1 MKPRDTWEG
10 QLESTTLSFD
20 VVEEAT
26 ASNATPGPIT
36 TEPTLINEYDRADKI
51 DYIVAASC
59 GVLTG
64 LLDAFWIGEFSLKN
78 AQTWGRDKTNKFVIR
93 VAQMRGYKK
102 DELEGAIRFLEKA
115 APMASDQLTS
125 VWGGGLQHHFRD
137 FAHHASIIGLI
148 FSLMTQ
154 FTGMSYGTN
163 TEGLFEIHE
172 LHDKSLIGRT
182 FEEKLYN
189 GIIMWMLHLI
199 SDMAGSSSSAGKG
212 TGIPG
217 PLLSLA
223 KELSVLPG
231 IRNLK
236 VDYKDD
242 NIGLSVLLSKIFNGT
257 AFEHTSYK
265 DITRFDLRT
274 EMGIYAYNVKQNI
287 PVIINQCAIRAFYFV
302 RRLCIEISNCNIRR
316 LSDLKRLNPSH
327 FLPRNNKCIIRMAT
341 ISSGVFVAVDASDA
355 AIRTYL
361 SGTRG
366 KKEFITNLL
375 LRTNFTGIGKFLIAL
390 KNDIYVNVFNNE
402 WTTIQQPIQIP
413 DSDYTIEDVAIDISV
428 DVDSTGIYEYAFYRM
443 FESVKKTK
451 DDFSKA
457 MSVDKDMQVALLQL
471 EDEETRLYDTT
482 VKMSQHSLIVETEY
496 LLMRLLAFYGIAY
509 TPYTGNERYSYY
521 MPFYRIEDGK
531 KIAYVF
537 TPTITTSLNW
547 KKIKEQYDVDGI
559 KAVAMVELGPDADT
573 RNTIVGY
580 EIQKSDGF
588 IDYITLRDLFSLIS
602 DDEYNVY
609 KEFVEKYN
617 TDVHKLIGYRTIVV
631 PSEESLDKLK
641 LNLETELRQLTFA
654 QTMREENLYEG
665 QAQTIECNFWD
676 KGLYKAL
683 LGDSTF
689 AESLLSSEWYY
700 QTHGAS
706 SSALEQTAIVA
717 GYLKSVE
724 QLLYAVVRFSIDSG
738 KTIKRKGYD
747 RTAYVDYSFENES
760 FVDYSLGSLIGYIR
774 HYSDL
779 WIVNS
784 FAKNY
789 VCDKLSIFRDKY
801 RNDHFHKDNIT
812 SIEEIRDIRNY
823 SLFMMYLILGA
834 LRIDEPHVEDLGIKN
849 PTEEVKRKEGLSY
862 SALEK
867 WLDRILGGDVLLPVD
882 SNIYFCVGV
891 WGTEQWRLEFS
902 TVSGFSDQGFP
913 ENSEWP
919 YIGDDFKW
927 DSCGE
932 GKEEA
937 EASVIEMLKRYM
949 CEGRFAHNL
958 KVYKTVSAGW
968 FGKQEYLY
976 RRLQEVGKV

>member
-1 MKPRDTWEG
+1 MKSRDTWEG

-20 VVEEAT
+20 VVEKAT
-26 ASNATPGPIT
+26 ISNATSGSIT
-36 TEPTLINEYDRADKI
+36 NEPTLIYDYDRADKI
-51 DYIVAASC
+51 DYIVSASC

-64 LLDAFWIGEFSLKN
+64 LLDAFLVGEFSLKN

-102 DELEGAIRFLEKA
+102 DKLEGAILFLEKA

-125 VWGGGLQHHFRD
+125 IWGGGLQHHFRD
-137 FAHHASIIGLI
+137 FAHHASIIGLV

-172 LHDKSLIGRT
+172 LPDKSLIGKT
-182 FEEKLYN
+182 YEEKLYN

-231 IRNLK
+231 IRNIK

-242 NIGLSVLLSKIFNGT
+242 SISLSVMLSKIFNGT
-257 AFEHTSYK
+257 AFEHTSNK
-265 DITRFDLRT
+265 DLTRFDLRT

-302 RRLCIEISNCNIRR
+302 RRLCIEISNCDIRR

-341 ISSGVFVAVDASDA
+341 ISSGVFVAVDTSDA
-355 AIRTYL
+355 VIRAFL
-361 SGTRG
+361 SGARR
-366 KKEFITNLL
+366 KQDFVTNLL

-390 KNDIYVNVFNNE
+390 KNDIYVNVLGNE
-402 WTTIQQPIQIP
+402 LTTIQQPIQIP
-413 DSDYTIEDVAIDISV
+413 DSNYAIEDVAIDISV
-428 DVDSTGIYEYAFYRM
+428 NVDSTGIYEYAFYRM
-443 FESVKKTK
+443 LESVKKTK

-457 MSVDKDMQVALLQL
+457 MSIDRDMQVALLQL

-482 VKMSQHSLIVETEY
+482 VKMSQHSLVVETEY

-509 TPYTGNERYSYY
+509 TPYTENERYSYY
-521 MPFYRIEDGK
+521 MPFYRIEDDK
-531 KIAYVF
+531 KVAYVF
-537 TPTITTSLNW
+537 TPTITTSIDW
-547 KKIKEQYDVDGI
+547 RKIKEQYGVDGI
-559 KAVAMVELGPDADT
+559 KAVAMVELGQDADT

-580 EIQKSDGF
+580 AIQKSGGF

-602 DDEYNVY
+602 ADEYNVY
-609 KEFVEKYN
+609 KKYVEKYN

-641 LNLETELRQLTFA
+641 HNLETELRQLPFA

-665 QAQTIECNFWD
+665 QVRTIECNFWD

-724 QLLYAVVRFSIDSG
+724 QLLYAVVRLSIGSG
-738 KTIKRKGYD
+738 KAIKRKGND
-747 RTAYVDYSFENES
+747 RIVYVDYSIENEN

-779 WIVNS
+779 WMVNS

-789 VCDKLSIFRDKY
+789 VCDKISIFRDKY
-801 RNDHFHKDNIT
+801 RNDHFHKGNIRC
-812 SIEEIRDIRNY
+812 IEEIRDIRNY

-834 LRIDEPHVEDLGIKN
+834 LRIDEPYVEDLGIRIA
-849 PTEEVKRKEGLSY
+849 TEKAKWKEGLSY
-862 SALEK
+862 SSLEK
-867 WLDRILGGDVLLPVD
+867 WLDRILGGDVLLPIE

-891 WGTEQWRLEFS
+891 LGTEQWRLEFS
-902 TVSGFSDQGFP
+902 TVSGFSEQGFP
-913 ENSEWP
+913 QNLEWP

-958 KVYKTVSAGW
+958 KAYKTVYAGW
-968 FGKQEYLY
+968 FGNQECLY
-976 RRLQEVGKV
+976 RRLQEVGTV